1 MVEIG
6 LRRPEF
12 QALIF
17 EANGVGD
24 AILKGGEGTM
34 FQEEGIRYG

>member
-1 MVEIG
+1 MVEIAP
-6 LRRPEF
+6 RRWEF

-24 AILKGGEGTM
+24 TILKGGEGTM
-34 FQEEGIRYG
+34 FQEEGERYG